1 VQCTIFSLVECLD
14 HAAMRRVTNFA
25 PILSIK
31 WNFVRGSWWWWWS
44 SSFFMYLQYC
54 STDLL
59 YMCRCVVNKT
69 PGRPRAQGG
78 TRTTG
83 NSRALIHG
91 RLRAAHQSAKNTHLK
106 LCSKHIAAKP
116 RIARVPELVRHESRH
131 VNT

>member
-1 VQCTIFSLVECLD
+1 MEFGGSWFV
-14 HAAMRRVTNFA
+14 
-25 PILSIK
+25 
-31 WNFVRGSWWWWWS
+31 VRGSW
-44 SSFFMYLQYC
+44 FVVVVFYVPTLQYC